1 MSQRKIGVILS
12 YVNIILK
19 NVIVFLYTP
28 FLLKYLGQAEYG
40 LYQMTNSVIMSLSI
54 LSMGFSSAYVRFY
67 MRFKTKKDY
76 EGIKKLNG
84 MYLLLFIAIS
94 ILSLIIGGLLILNVS
109 SLFGKSLTVDE
120 IQTTKLL
127 MSVMIFNI
135 ALTFPASVF
144 DANIMVHEQF
154 RFQQTRQVAQTILA
168 PILTIPL
175 IVVGF
180 KSVSIV
186 IITTFV
192 TLVFLVVNIRYAT
205 EKLKMR
211 FSFKNLPIT
220 LLKEISFFSFFLFLG
235 QIIDLVNNNVPSFI
249 VGMIAGAEDVAI
261 YAVAGQIKGLFFMLS
276 TALSGVFI
284 PHINELVSN
293 KVSKFKLTELM
304 IKVGRIQL
312 IMLTFILGGFIVVGK
327 YFIIVWAGTQNEL
340 AYIMVIL
347 MIFPVLVPL
356 SQNVGIE
363 IQRAMNMH
371 YFRSIIFIVFAIL
384 NILITAISVKYFGV
398 IGSVFGYVITIFL
411 ANGVAMNW
419 YYQKKMKLNIFEF
432 WKKVSNIFIP
442 FFGATIANY
451 ILQLLLAPINMSIFF
466 ILGFSYVVVYILL
479 YYFITATVDEKR
491 MLRKILD
498 KMMGK

>member
-1 MSQRKIGVILS
+1 MS

-19 NVIVFLYTP
+19 NMIVFLYTP

-67 MRFKTKKDY
+67 MRFKTKKDID
-76 EGIKKLNG
+76 GIKKLNG
-84 MYLLLFIAIS
+84 MYLLLFIGIS
-94 ILSLIIGGLLILNVS
+94 ILSLIIGSLLVSNVNYLFNRSLNES
-109 SLFGKSLTVDE
+109 E

-127 MSVMIFNI
+127 MSVMVFNI

-144 DANIMVHEQF
+144 DSNIMVHEQF
-154 RFQQTRQVAQTILA
+154 RFQQTRQVIQTILA
-168 PILTIPL
+168 PILTVPL
-175 IVVGF
+175 IFMGF

-186 IITTFV
+186 MITTLV
-192 TLVFLVVNIRYAT
+192 TLIFLIVNIRYAT
-205 EKLKMR
+205 GKLKMK
-211 FSFKNLPIT
+211 FSFKNLPLS
-220 LLKEISFFSFFLFLG
+220 LLKEITFFSFFLFLG
-235 QIIDLVNNNVPSFI
+235 QIIDLINNNVPSFI
-249 VGMIAGAEDVAI
+249 IGMISGAEDVAV

-284 PHINELVSN
+284 PYINELVSN
-293 KVSKFKLTELM
+293 QVSKLKLTELM
-304 IKVGRIQL
+304 IKVGRTQL
-312 IMLTFILGGFIVVGK
+312 IMLTFILGGFIAVGK
-327 YFIIVWAGTQNEL
+327 YFIVIWAGTQNEL

-347 MIFPVLVPL
+347 MILPVLVPL

-371 YFRSIIFIVFAIL
+371 YFRSIVYIIFAIL
-384 NILITAISVKYFGV
+384 NILITAVSVKYIGV

-419 YYQKKMKLNIFEF
+419 YYHKKMNLNMFNF

-442 FFGATIANY
+442 FFCATAITY
-451 ILQLLLAPINMSIFF
+451 SLQLILAPITLSLFF
-466 ILGFSYVVVYILL
+466 ILGGGYAIIYILV
-479 YYFITATVDEKR
+479 YYFIAATPDER
-491 MLRKILD
+491 TMIRKIID
-498 KMMGK
+498 KLNNK